1 MEDQYPQTRRGR
13 SALDWYTAV
22 MGLVGWFYV
31 FHLIRKSGAHW
42 GFVAAWGVT
51 IAIYLVGFWMWMK
64 PYDVIRRWMTKRG
77 R

>member
-1 MEDQYPQTRRGR
+1 
-13 SALDWYTAV
+13 